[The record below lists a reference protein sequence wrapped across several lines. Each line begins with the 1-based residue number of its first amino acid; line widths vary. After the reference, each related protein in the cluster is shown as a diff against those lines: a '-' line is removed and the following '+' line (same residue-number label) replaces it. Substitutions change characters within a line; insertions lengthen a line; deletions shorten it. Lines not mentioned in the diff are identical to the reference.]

1 VKINNKL
8 DPVITGPMKLTGFIF
23 LFSAV
28 FAFYQGALG
37 LGVFL
42 AVVILF
48 FIFTF
53 SGVEIDTATRQFKQ
67 YNQYFGLFKV
77 GKWKSLDAYAGVT
90 LVPIRKVSTIASRAN
105 LTTSTVQND
114 YRIYL
119 VSKAK
124 KPAVAIKICKS
135 KELGQNS
142 LDEFSI
148 WLKMPVFSV
157 KR

>member
-1 VKINNKL
+1 MKINNKL
-8 DPVITGPMKLTGFIF
+8 DPVMTGPMKLGGYIF
-23 LFSAV
+23 LFCAV
-28 FAFYQGALG
+28 FAIYQGALL
-37 LGVFL
+37 LGISI
-42 AVVILF
+42 AVVSLF
-48 FIFTF
+48 FIFSF
-53 SGVEIDTATRQFKQ
+53 SGIEIDTVARRIKQ

-77 GKWKSLDAYAGVT
+77 GKWKSLDTYAGVT

-105 LTTSTVQND
+105 LTTSTVQKD

-119 VSKAK
+119 VNKAK

-142 LDEFSI
+142 LDEFSV